1 MYSFR
6 PGVRR
11 RGLVAG
17 DGFLKNIG
25 KAIKKIQP
33 GKILGKVANIASPIL
48 GSVPIVGGLYKA
60 ALAVGKASGD
70 PRYANVDPGTG
81 YIGGSQSMA
90 STAATTASSTG
101 SSQGL
106 DSGMAKRR
114 GNSMTSNWHYDENGN
129 AVYNTGP
136 GKGARG
142 IGPMLFRRRRT
153 NPLNPR
159 ALRRS
164 ISRLRQFERFAK
176 SALVVHNFRK
186 VGHIRVGHARRSK

>member
-1 MYSFR
+1 MHPTSASRPVLRRQSCALAPDFLETGYTVAYRGHLSRMYSFR

-90 STAATTASSTG
+90 STAATT
-101 SSQGL
+101 
-106 DSGMAKRR
+106 
-114 GNSMTSNWHYDENGN
+114 
-129 AVYNTGP
+129 
-136 GKGARG
+136 
-142 IGPMLFRRRRT
+142 
-153 NPLNPR
+153 
-159 ALRRS
+159 
-164 ISRLRQFERFAK
+164 
-176 SALVVHNFRK
+176 
-186 VGHIRVGHARRSK
+186 